1 MVQGQPTCLSSGTCV
16 STVPLH
22 RCNLTTCLQ
31 CYLTNVR
38 SLLSKLTDFEV
49 FIDTHKPDILVLTE
63 TWLDDHLPNS
73 LFAPSQMYN
82 VFRND
87 QLRGSGVCVLI
98 KKTNCFSV
106 RSVEIP
112 DCYNDIEIVAVY
124 IHDSSGVEPLRLV
137 AVYSSA
143 QNSLLFS
150 ALNHLADGS
159 ARLCVLGDLNL
170 PNFDLELVCSSRKFS
185 G

>member
-1 MVQGQPTCLSSGTCV
+1 MYQLCL
-16 STVPLH
+16 LH
-22 RCNLTTCLQ
+22 GCNLTTCLQ

-38 SLLSKLTDFEV
+38 SLLGKLTDFEV
-49 FIDTHKPDILVLTE
+49 CIDTHKPDILVLTE

-87 QLRGSGVCVLI
+87 RQLHGGGVCVLI
-98 KKTNCFSV
+98 KKGNCFSV
-106 RSVEIP
+106 CSVEIP
-112 DCYNDIEIVAVY
+112 DCYNDVEIVAVD
-124 IHDSSGVEPLRLV
+124 IDDSSGAQPLRLV
-137 AVYSSA
+137 ATYRPPGYSSA

-159 ARLCVLGDLNL
+159 A
-170 PNFDLELVCSSRKFS
+170 
-185 G
+185 